1 MDQAA
6 LRPCESKLGPPR
18 CPWGNPSVP
27 AGERLCKPNHTT
39 SREGVLFHSQI
50 GNVISDLTFGGRPWK
65 LCECECWWGGG
76 GSGPVG
82 GTGRERRHVG
92 ERGRTPGYLRESRR
106 PPEHPPRS
114 PAETCGRSQE
124 AACTG
129 APETQRCSSRFP
141 RGPRGLAVPRH
152 GRALSLETMNGQA
165 PHEWEKPRSWL
176 VTSSRRAYGSGNTDR
191 RLTAGFEGSLEQ
203 DTRHHHSEHPRRL
216 PTGLSHSLWE
226 SPLAYIPYSSP
237 LKSIH

>member
-18 CPWGNPSVP
+18 CPWGTPSVP

-39 SREGVLFHSQI
+39 SREGALFHSQI

-65 LCECECWWGGG
+65 LCEYECWWGGWAVRP
-76 GSGPVG
+76 S
-82 GTGRERRHVG
+82 RRNRQGKAAWG

-141 RGPRGLAVPRH
+141 RGLQGLAVPRH
-152 GRALSLETMNGQA
+152 GRALSLETMNGRA
-165 PHEWEKPRSWL
+165 PHEQEKPRSWL
-176 VTSSRRAYGSGNTDR
+176 VTSSRRAYGSGSRPQADC
-191 RLTAGFEGSLEQ
+191 
-203 DTRHHHSEHPRRL
+203 
-216 PTGLSHSLWE
+216 GL
-226 SPLAYIPYSSP
+226 
-237 LKSIH
+237 